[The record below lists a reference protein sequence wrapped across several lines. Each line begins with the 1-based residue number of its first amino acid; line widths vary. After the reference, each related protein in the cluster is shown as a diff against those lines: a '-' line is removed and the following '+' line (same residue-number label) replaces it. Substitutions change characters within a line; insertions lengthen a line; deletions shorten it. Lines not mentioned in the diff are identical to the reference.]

1 MILMGKGG
9 DFLKHKNIEE
19 KNMFYNNLNGIL
31 QVISM
36 NLVTSFAGLFI
47 KRLNAGDNLVSLLNS
62 LPAFFS
68 VVAIIFGTSLVSS
81 CKNKK
86 RATSISYFLTR
97 SFYLLMALV
106 PFLPQNYRALSF
118 VILYG
123 ALNFPGSI
131 ANFLWQS
138 FLADTF
144 RPSIRGRV
152 LSIRNSLSTITG
164 TVTTLITGFTLAS
177 LASSNEKVISFY
189 QIVFAAAFIIGILE
203 VWALYSHKEDNNAEF
218 KEVVTTGAN
227 LSFSFVK
234 EALTHKKYTM
244 FLIAVICF
252 HFAWQMGWPL
262 FLTYEVE
269 TLHTNEMW
277 SGIISTVSGISMA
290 VGYAFWRKFSEKRGN
305 NLALAILAVGMAT
318 TPIFYTI
325 TTSIHQVAYFTIIAG
340 FSTSGILLVLLNTLY
355 EVSPRE
361 NRTSYIALYNL
372 VTNLTLIIAPWIGM
386 RLYQLTTMKFALL
399 TVGILRLASSLMF
412 LAKPKNAIK

>member
-1 MILMGKGG
+1 MKYKSVE
-9 DFLKHKNIEE
+9 DNNI
-19 KNMFYNNLNGIL
+19 FYNNLNGML

-68 VVAIIFGTSLVSS
+68 VAAIIFGTSLVSS

-106 PFLPQNYRALSF
+106 PFLPSDYRALSF

-131 ANFLWQS
+131 ATFLWQS

-164 TVTTLITGFTLAS
+164 TITTLITGFILAS

-189 QIVFAAAFIIGILE
+189 QIVFAVAFIIGILE
-203 VWALYSHKEDNNAEF
+203 VWALYSHKEDSNSEF
-218 KEVVTTGAN
+218 KEVVTTRAN
-227 LSFSFVK
+227 LSFSFVR
-234 EALTHKKYTM
+234 EALTHKKYTL
-244 FLIAVICF
+244 FLISVICF

-290 VGYAFWRKFSEKRGN
+290 LGYAFWRKFSEKRGN

-318 TPIFYTI
+318 TPIFYTF
-325 TTSIHQVAYFTIIAG
+325 TTSIHQVAYFTTIAG

-386 RLYQLTTMKFALL
+386 RLYQMTTMKFALL

-412 LAKPKNAIK
+412 LVKPRGAYR

>member
-340 FSTSGILLVLLNTLY
+340 FSTSGTLLVLLNTLY